1 MPEALMPPPRR
12 VHAPSS
18 KAHRV
23 RDVESDRV
31 EPVGGATHSSKE
43 ASAFV
48 ADPHDPLIDMDVVP
62 ILVEFLTAF
71 SNSQIVVVTTC
82 CPHIK
87 EVRSAFASPDA
98 LAVNAFHSFFVVVVR
113 HN

>member
-1 MPEALMPPPRR
+1 MLPSQAALTHLINVINMWQATHHVPAGKLLECLEADMPEALMPAPRR

-48 ADPHDPLIDMDVVP
+48 TDPHDPLIDMDVVP
-62 ILVEFLTAF
+62 ILVQL
-71 SNSQIVVVTTC
+71 
-82 CPHIK
+82 
-87 EVRSAFASPDA
+87 PDA
-98 LAVNAFHSFFVVVVR
+98 DEVDVEAWD
-113 HN
+113 